1 MNNSK
6 VLNSVFI
13 VRVSSYQ
20 GLVLGVKT
28 FLNDHIDEEFEEDD
42 DQNWIK
48 L

>member
-6 VLNSVFI
+6 VLNSVFVVEI
-13 VRVSSYQ
+13 ISSK
-20 GLVLGVKT
+20 GLELGT
-28 FLNDHIDEEFEEDD
+28 SLYSYIDEEFEEDD

>member
-13 VRVSSYQ
+13 VRTSFYQ

-28 FLNDHIDEEFEEDD
+28 FLNNHIDEEFEEDD